1 MRKSRQN
8 ALGAVPQDPLTL
20 KLRLDTNDVNIVRT
34 APQIRSQGA
43 CGAFLCEVSASQSQK
58 VTLPR
63 LWVKQAVTCPD
74 GPFPASGEGAG
85 GAEPSAAS
93 GGCSEAEH
101 PQRSKRTS
109 KRAARSSF
117 RVPQGGGGK
126 YAVATFGAHLCAVR
140 ICFSRLFRE
149 KQHSYP
155 AQLSVK
161 GVCKGESL
169 VPLCP
174 VLLPFAGAKG
184 RPPRRAVLIKPCKRP
199 CPAEGEMKLYHNY
212 CRQPLS
218 HGCAVPAPLTQGSL

>member
-1 MRKSRQN
+1 MQSRYAYPAGAYFCMRKSRQN

-74 GPFPASGEGAG
+74 GPFPAAGEGNG

-101 PQRSKRTS
+101 PQRSKKSS
-109 KRAARSSF
+109 KRAARRFF
-117 RVPQGGGGK
+117 RAPQGGRDCDWPRRGPGGSR
-126 YAVATFGAHLCAVR
+126 TR
-140 ICFSRLFRE
+140 RFSRLTAR
-149 KQHSYP
+149 
-155 AQLSVK
+155 
-161 GVCKGESL
+161 
-169 VPLCP
+169 
-174 VLLPFAGAKG
+174 PFLTIMELENI
-184 RPPRRAVLIKPCKRP
+184 PRKEC
-199 CPAEGEMKLYHNY
+199 
-212 CRQPLS
+212 
-218 HGCAVPAPLTQGSL
+218 